1 MGGWEQQQFMQEVY
15 ACLCPLVEVPGVD
28 DNNLNIF
35 THDILFNFAVKQAM
49 DQLDDPGA
57 LAEVA
62 QLWTFS
68 AHIPVYSELIQAV

>member
-1 MGGWEQQQFMQEVY
+1 MQEVY

-62 QLWTFS
+62 QL
-68 AHIPVYSELIQAV
+68 

>member
-1 MGGWEQQQFMQEVY
+1 MQEVY
-15 ACLCPLVEVPGVD
+15 ACPCPLVEVPGVD

-57 LAEVA
+57 LAKVA
-62 QLWTFS
+62 QL
-68 AHIPVYSELIQAV
+68 